1 MTAMAH
7 MELEDWTAA
16 GDVFEELHT
25 KYPVL
30 APYPAYHAARCRLR
44 RGDNE
49 GALAWVARVP
59 EGTVLEAEAALI
71 RLDALG
77 ALNRFADVEREGA
90 RFLERFPNGPRR
102 AEAMFQRAQAMEK
115 LDRPAAEVA
124 ALYRKIW
131 SEAPLEAWA
140 RRAEDRLNDVAS
152 RQAAARPATAKLTP
166 PPTDLARPT
175 AEEWLTRA
183 MILFDRNQNESAE
196 AAFGSA
202 LSAATT
208 TQPGGGSPDLRCQ
221 AEFHRAQ
228 SVFKQR
234 ERTRAV
240 PLFAQAQAACKQAGN
255 KDLFIKAMY
264 QGARSMNMAGQKDE
278 ALKLYAALEKEG
290 PEHSYADDARL
301 RAAEI
306 HRDQERL
313 TEAAAMLAEVP
324 ERYPQ
329 GDQLSEALWRLA
341 LQAIREQKWADAH
354 RWLDENLKRIARED
368 IWYAEGRALYWKGR
382 VYAQQGERKQAQEF
396 YTRAVKEYPLSVYAF
411 LGLERLREMAPEARR
426 VLVTKLRVGLNPAG
440 APGGAGAAGT
450 WQFKPRP
457 VFGTAEWRRAVELAR
472 LGFGSDARRE
482 LARLGFSA
490 PESRDAARKAGDPDD
505 EREDVY
511 WITSVLLDKGRS
523 WAAAHAIPRYTL
535 TGYREHYPAGRE
547 AAMWRLAFPRAFPEF
562 VTVQSKANR
571 VPEAL
576 QWAIMREESAFNPRI
591 ESIANALGLT
601 QMLVK
606 TARRFSERSV
616 SRETLLDPG
625 KNVELGS
632 KYLSFLLDRYG
643 GLPPLTIASYN
654 AGEGAVDRWLRE
666 HGELQ
671 TDEFLETIDYDETRN
686 YTKRV
691 LSSFLT
697 YAWLYGG
704 DRPVPELRFSLK
716 PTRNDHVGRP
726 AGRSP
731 KSRRPR

>member
-1 MTAMAH
+1 
-7 MELEDWTAA
+7 
-16 GDVFEELHT
+16 
-25 KYPVL
+25 
-30 APYPAYHAARCRLR
+30 
-44 RGDNE
+44 
-49 GALAWVARVP
+49 
-59 EGTVLEAEAALI
+59 
-71 RLDALG
+71 
-77 ALNRFADVEREGA
+77 
-90 RFLERFPNGPRR
+90 
-102 AEAMFQRAQAMEK
+102 
-115 LDRPAAEVA
+115 
-124 ALYRKIW
+124 
-131 SEAPLEAWA
+131 
-140 RRAEDRLNDVAS
+140 
-152 RQAAARPATAKLTP
+152 
-166 PPTDLARPT
+166 
-175 AEEWLTRA
+175 
-183 MILFDRNQNESAE
+183 
-196 AAFGSA
+196 
-202 LSAATT
+202 
-208 TQPGGGSPDLRCQ
+208 
-221 AEFHRAQ
+221 
-228 SVFKQR
+228 
-234 ERTRAV
+234 
-240 PLFAQAQAACKQAGN
+240 
-255 KDLFIKAMY
+255 
-264 QGARSMNMAGQKDE
+264 
-278 ALKLYAALEKEG
+278 
-290 PEHSYADDARL
+290 
-301 RAAEI
+301 
-306 HRDQERL
+306 
-313 TEAAAMLAEVP
+313 
-324 ERYPQ
+324 
-329 GDQLSEALWRLA
+329 
-341 LQAIREQKWADAH
+341 
-354 RWLDENLKRIARED
+354 
-368 IWYAEGRALYWKGR
+368 
-382 VYAQQGERKQAQEF
+382 
-396 YTRAVKEYPLSVYAF
+396 VYAF
-411 LGLERLREMAPEARR
+411 LGLERLREVAPEARR
-426 VLVTKLRVGLNPAG
+426 ALVTKLRAGLKPAG
-440 APGGAGAAGT
+440 APGGGSAGQQNT
-450 WQFKPRP
+450 VWQFKPRP

-535 TGYREHYPAGRE
+535 TAYRQQYPSSGRE

-562 VTVQSKANR
+562 VVTQSKANR

-643 GLPPLTIASYN
+643 GMPPLTIASYN

-697 YAWLYGG
+697 YAWLYGA